1 MAFLGEEYSVD
12 TLPQGEVANYEPL
25 PAGWYNATIAQAELK
40 QTKTGT
46 GEYIKIRYDI
56 TGPTHEGRVV
66 FGNLNLKNASQKAEQ
81 IGHQQFR
88 ELLLAAGLHRV
99 RDTDELVGSR
109 LSIKLEIR
117 AASEQYAAQNEV
129 RGFKAAPGA
138 PTFSTPAPTVAQVP
152 PASNAQTGRTAPPW
166 ASR

>member
-1 MAFLGEEYSVD
+1 MAFLGEEYDFDS
-12 TLPQGEVANYEPL
+12 LPQGEVANYEPL

-66 FGNLNLKNASQKAEQ
+66 FGNLNIKNASQKAEQ
-81 IGHQQFR
+81 IGRQQFR
-88 ELLLAAGLHRV
+88 ELLAATNLRV
-99 RDTDELVGSR
+99 RDTDELVGAR
-109 LSIKLEIR
+109 LTIKLEIR

-138 PTFSTPAPTVAQVP
+138 PTFSTPAPTAAQVP
-152 PASNAQTGRTAPPW
+152 PAQAAQPGRTAPPW